1 LSYYVQTNSCLLH
14 LIKKVFKKERN
25 NGKQGKQVKIK
36 ITVLLTTIMLGISS
50 LSEIPSVK
58 ADTQIL
64 TINQEL
70 SEVQTE
76 LNKLNLQIQR
86 VEQAVIDNNKI
97 ISDTEEKI
105 NSSQNEIKQLEK
117 EIAQINEKVVK
128 RNEVLKNRA
137 ISYQETGGNISY
149 LDVLFGATSFSD
161 FIDRIGAVATMVE
174 ADQEIVDQHK
184 ADREVVEKKQES
196 VKNKLNELNHMKTE
210 LEGMRAQILEQK
222 SENEAMKEDIKK
234 KVQVLSTE
242 KAEFMSQNNSLTIT
256 PQTNAVSNH
265 SISAQDKHLTSSN
278 GSVSAVIEAGYKY
291 IGNSVYVFGGG
302 RTASDIANGRFD
314 CSGFVSWAFSQAGIK
329 VGASTDSLKHQGT
342 PVSVSQ
348 MQPGDIVFFDTYK
361 KDGHV
366 GIYVGGGK
374 FIGSQSNTGVA
385 IADMSSG
392 YWEKR
397 FNGRVN
403 RIITQ

>member
-1 LSYYVQTNSCLLH
+1 
-14 LIKKVFKKERN
+14 
-25 NGKQGKQVKIK
+25 
-36 ITVLLTTIMLGISS
+36 MLGISS
-50 LSEIPSVK
+50 FSVIPSVK

-265 SISAQDKHLTSSN
+265 SISAQDKSLASSN

-329 VGASTDSLKHQGT
+329 IGASTDSLKHQGT

>member
-1 LSYYVQTNSCLLH
+1 L
-14 LIKKVFKKERN
+14 
-25 NGKQGKQVKIK
+25 KIK
-36 ITVLLTTIMLGISS
+36 ITILLTTIILGISS
-50 LSEIPSVK
+50 VFEIPNVK

-76 LNKLNLQIQR
+76 LNKLNQQIQR
-86 VEQAVIDNNKI
+86 VEQAVIDNNKVI
-97 ISDTEEKI
+97 TDTEAKI
-105 NSSQNEIKQLEK
+105 NSSQNEIKELEK
-117 EIAQINEKVVK
+117 EIAQINEKVEK

-184 ADREVVEKKQES
+184 ADREVIETKQES
-196 VKNKLNELNHMKTE
+196 VKKKLNELNHMKTE

-222 SENEAMKEDIKK
+222 SENEAMKEEIKN
-234 KVQVLSTE
+234 KVQVLSSE
-242 KAEFMSQNNSLTIT
+242 KAELQRQNSSTTTLKTNVDSKNINLNKDKPLTI
-256 PQTNAVSNH
+256 
-265 SISAQDKHLTSSN
+265 SN

-314 CSGFVSWAFSQAGIK
+314 CSGFVSWAFSQAGVK
-329 VGASTDSLKHQGT
+329 VGASTDTLKHQGT
-342 PVSVSQ
+342 PVSVSE

-403 RIITQ
+403 RIITK